1 MGIVE
6 TPGAVWDIQIVIN
19 FFIIVKLKLSVDGA
33 TRCSAGRGA

>member
-1 MGIVE
+1 MGIVK

-33 TRCSAGRGA
+33 IRCGAGPGA